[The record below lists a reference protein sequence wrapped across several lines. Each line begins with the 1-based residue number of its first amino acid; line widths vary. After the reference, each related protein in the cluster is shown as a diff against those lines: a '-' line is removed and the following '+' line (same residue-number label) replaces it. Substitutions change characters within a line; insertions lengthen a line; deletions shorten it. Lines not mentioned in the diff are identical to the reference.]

1 MTKPG
6 YYVFQPA
13 NDDPEDGSM
22 LHGVPY
28 VQHAFFPPDQSFDK
42 RVQFNHLKSM
52 SELSSVD
59 PAVLVVFGHGNMGA
73 GIGTHKT
80 YYDEDALARLLVNNG
95 LKLTQKNLTIYLW
108 ACNTGAYTP
117 GSGMFSR
124 RQDPF
129 AKRFANKLHEFRF
142 SGIRVVGVAGF
153 IAGSGSFSSL
163 KYKGKPLVENPKVQP
178 TDVSRHILFDV
189 ATSGVTS
196 LTDTKWICESA
207 PGNQGWAVRKG

>member
-13 NDDPEDGSM
+13 NDDPSDGAMKS
-22 LHGVPY
+22 GARY
-28 VQHAFFPPDQSFDK
+28 VQHAFFPKDQSFAK
-42 RVQFNHLKSM
+42 REQFDHLKSM
-52 SELSSVD
+52 AELSSAD

-80 YYDEDALARLLVNNG
+80 HYDEDALARLLISNG
-95 LKLTQKNLTIYLW
+95 LKLKQKNLTMYLW
-108 ACNTGAYTP
+108 ACNTGAHTP
-117 GSGMFSR
+117 GSGMFSGR
-124 RQDPF
+124 KEPF
-129 AKRFANKLHEFRF
+129 AKRFAHKLHDYNF

-153 IAGSGSFSSL
+153 IAGSGSFTSL
-163 KYKGKPLVENPKVQP
+163 KYKDKPLAENPSVQP

-196 LTDTKWICESA
+196 LTDTKWICERA
-207 PGNQGWAVRKG
+207 PGDQGWAVRKG